1 MHTKQILNG
10 LVDQG
15 EFSLNRAKEHAARCI
30 DGLKEFGFT
39 VPLELREI
47 HTLTPSPGREWL
59 AKKCAFLLKE
69 AADNVRQQEIDK
81 YVQ

>member
-15 EFSLNRAKEHAARCI
+15 EFSLNRAKEHSARCI
-30 DGLKEFGFT
+30 DGLKEYGLD
-39 VPLELREI
+39 VPLELHEI
-47 HTLTPSPGREWL
+47 RTLKPYSGREWL

-69 AADNVRQQEIDK
+69 AADNVREQEIDK
-81 YVQ
+81 YV